1 MGNNLTGKLGS
12 AKINIVEN
20 VIPDWNQNDPNAK
33 DYVKNRPGGYDTPST
48 VDISW
53 DGDMTGKETVDG
65 GGGFYLVKIAD
76 EAPPIE
82 SFAVT
87 NAARAARKISKPEYA
102 AIIECGIAYDDGTID
117 SYANTV
123 EIEVD
128 TSGEY
133 YVTHNGD
140 GFAVGVLAD
149 SVVINGMTVAKGLW
163 LSFLREGAISN
174 G

>member
-1 MGNNLTGKLGS
+1 MATNLTGKLGS

-33 DYVKNRPGGYDTPST
+33 DYVKNRPGGYDIPST

-65 GGGFYLVKIAD
+65 GDGFYLVKIAD
-76 EAPPIE
+76 EAPPIK

-87 NAARAARKISKPEYA
+87 NAARAARKASKPEYA
-102 AIIECGIAYDDGTID
+102 AIIESGIVYDDGTID

-133 YVTHNGD
+133 YMILYGD
-140 GFAVGVLAD
+140 GSAVGVLAD
-149 SVVINGMTVAKGLW
+149 SAVINGMTVAKGLW
-163 LSFLREGAISN
+163 VTFYERGQ
-174 G
+174 